1 MASVLPLMLSLS
13 MGLVVLGMLVMGM
26 IAFNVFVY
34 PFYVSP
40 LRYLP
45 GPKASKLALRF
56 SIVLLTLIIG
66 QCLLSWTDCK
76 VPSGALV
83 S

>member
-1 MASVLPLMLSLS
+1 
-13 MGLVVLGMLVMGM
+13 MGLIILGMLLMGT

-45 GPKASKLALRF
+45 GPTVSKLALRF
-56 SIVLLTLIIG
+56 RIMLLTLITG

-76 VPSGALV
+76 VPSGSLV